1 MNRVKFWV
9 FTLLVVAAGYGVL
22 HSAAASRRAD
32 AVVALD
38 ARLASAAAHVTG
50 SASGLG
56 REMAAAAAFVAADES
71 VAAAV
76 RSTEAP
82 PAASP
87 VPAAAK
93 GKKAAPASPPPG
105 PPAAREPDAARLRA
119 TARGALENAEKN
131 FGFNLPPGTTAIA
144 ATRAGLGAKGE
155 AGAPEGDATGLLRA
169 AVDGVARRAAVRM
182 NGGLWFGA
190 GHPVGDGAGVVVLT
204 PLDERW
210 ARNLASAAGVDVT
223 LSVPDVKPVSTA
235 KASDVPLLQ
244 GATKLAGAGD
254 VGRPGEVDVSTWT
267 FKGPRLP
274 QPLAGGAP
282 LRARAVPL
290 EGLGGAFVVLSIPAL
305 AVVDP
310 PAVFLWRAIAGLGVV
325 LVLGLIIGWF
335 VRSTEPTPQVP
346 AALHAAAARI
356 EKGDYSA
363 RAPQLAGKLGTIAA
377 ALNQAAEIA
386 GPAVAA
392 RGAAPEPASP
402 GATGGWYQGPAR
414 PASDAGVGPGD
425 APDPRGAGPERCS
438 RRRRFARSERRAG
451 PDGDR
456 APPRRGGA
464 GRGPRGG
471 GRRGDRLAEGVR
483 RLRPDARLVRRD
495 VGGAHLREVP
505 PEARREQGAAH
516 VEVRLPDRPLPGLR
530 EGREDRAQGDAREVG
545 RAPLPGGSP
554 ASGSVRVNAA
564 PWPARDS
571 AVSAPPCSSA
581 IRCAIASPRP
591 VPPCFVVK

>member
-56 REMAAAAAFVAADES
+56 REMAAAAAFVAADEA

-93 GKKAAPASPPPG
+93 GKKAAPASPPPV

-190 GHPVGDGAGVVVLT
+190 GHPAGDGAGVVVLT

-414 PASDAGVGPGD
+414 PAFDAGVGPGEPPTPAAPAPSD
-425 APDPRGAGPERCS
+425 APAAGDSPAPS
-438 RRRRFARSERRAG
+438 AAPARTAT
-451 PDGDR
+451 
-456 APPRRGGA
+456 
-464 GRGPRGG
+464 
-471 GRRGDRLAEGVR
+471 
-483 RLRPDARLVRRD
+483 
-495 VGGAHLREVP
+495 
-505 PEARREQGAAH
+505 
-516 VEVRLPDRPLPGLR
+516 
-530 EGREDRAQGDAREVG
+530 
-545 RAPLPGGSP
+545 APLPAVAEP
-554 ASGSVRVNAA
+554 AAA
-564 PWPARDS
+564 PEGEGDEETDWQKVFDDFVRTRASCGETS
-571 AVSAPPCSSA
+571 AGLTYEKFRLKLGANKAQLMSKYGCRTVRFQVYVKDGKTALRA
-581 IRCAIASPRP
+581 TP
-591 VPPCFVVK
+591 VR